1 MAGKTV
7 ARVRRLL
14 VGAGNTSTRDAQLL
28 AAGTLTSRLSGL
40 VRLIVLAVVLGV
52 RPLSDAYNL
61 ANNTPNML
69 YDLLLGGVLSAT
81 IVPVLASRYRE
92 GDERAARRSSGA
104 VLAFGLLGLALG
116 TVVFEFLV
124 PAIIDLYTIANHN
137 GYAVDQRQLAIELL
151 RLFAPQLF
159 FYGAISLFTAQLNVR
174 GNFAAAAFAPVVN
187 NIVAV
192 ASLLFFEFSVSHP
205 DLVTVM
211 TSSREVLILGLGST
225 LGVAAQML
233 VLLPVVARL
242 RVDVRVSFDWHDQA
256 VREIIRLSGWTFG
269 FVAANQVALFIVLA
283 LADARA
289 GYVSAYNYA
298 YMFFQLPY
306 AILSASAINAVQPRL
321 SALYSHRDLA
331 GFRRLLGTAL
341 KSGTALTIPFAVA
354 FLVAAPVGLRIALGY
369 GRVGPAGVALTA
381 AALRGFA
388 LGLPGFALFI
398 ALVRSIQASR
408 NARVLFFLYLVENGL
423 NVLLAFPFI
432 SHLGVFGLALASSV
446 AYSTSAV
453 LALLVARRLG
463 LVGGLGSLAKSWAR
477 LALASVL
484 AGAILLILLPSP
496 FATFGILYLGRV
508 VGASLVGLG
517 VFVGV
522 LHLTARLG
530 GHEKGRSLWR
540 LR

>member
-1 MAGKTV
+1 MASKTV
-7 ARVRRLL
+7 ARVQRLL

-40 VRLIVLAVVLGV
+40 IRLIVLAVVLGV

-81 IVPVLASRYRE
+81 IVPVLATRYRS
-92 GDERAARRSSGA
+92 GDDKAARKSAGA
-104 VLAFGLLGLALG
+104 VLAFGLFGLAVG
-116 TVVFEFLV
+116 TIIFEFLA

-137 GYAVDQRQLAIELL
+137 GYAADQRQLAIELL

-187 NIVAV
+187 NVVAI
-192 ASLLFFEFSVSHP
+192 ASLLLFEFSVSHP
-205 DLVTVM
+205 DLATVM
-211 TSSREVLILGLGST
+211 ASSREVLILGLGST
-225 LGVAAQML
+225 LGVAAQMV

-242 RVDVRVSFDWHDQA
+242 RVDVHVFFDRRDPA

-269 FVAANQVALFIVLA
+269 FVATNQIALFIVLA

-341 KSGTALTIPFAVA
+341 RSGTALTIPFAVA
-354 FLVAAPVGLRIALGY
+354 FLVAAPVGLRVALGY
-369 GRVGPAGVALTA
+369 GRVGPAGVLLTA

-398 ALVRSIQASR
+398 ALVRAIQASR
-408 NARVLFFLYLVENGL
+408 NARILFFLYLVENGI
-423 NVLLAFPFI
+423 NIILAFPLI
-432 SHLGVFGLALASSV
+432 SHLGVFGLALSSSV
-446 AYSTSAV
+446 AYSTTAI
-453 LALLVARRLG
+453 LALVVARRLG
-463 LVGGLGSLAKSWAR
+463 LVGNLGSLARSWGR
-477 LALASVL
+477 LALASIL
-484 AGAILLILLPSP
+484 AGLVLLALLPRT
-496 FATFGILYLGRV
+496 FAAYDLLYLGQI
-508 VGASLVGLG
+508 VGASMIALG
-517 VFVGV
+517 AFVAV
-522 LHLTARLG
+522 MHLTTRIG
-530 GHEKGRSLWR
+530 GHEKGR
-540 LR
+540 